1 MLASCSCRE
10 NARMCGSASSSGSAC
25 SVAIIASPAARSPA
39 RRSAAASCS
48 HATRSA
54 NSGPRCSVRTRARM
68 RESSAV
74 SPATERASTSCA
86 STTGSRARR
95 PILPCQ
101 DESVSAH
108 SHVHEHDHAGHSHG
122 VSADADRGKLAVAL
136 ALIVGFMVVEVVAG
150 IVGHSLALLSDAAH
164 MLTDA
169 AAIGLALV
177 AIALAKRPA
186 RGAYTFGLKR
196 SEILSAPF
204 NGATLLVLGV
214 LIAVEGVRWIVEPP
228 DVQGTLVLVV
238 ALAGVAVNLAA
249 TSVLSRATREPLTV
263 EAAFQ
268 HLLTDLAAFVA
279 TAIAGVVIIT
289 TGFREADG
297 IAALIVAAIMLRASW
312 MLLRESGRVFLEAA
326 PRDLDVDEIGTALA
340 AVPGVVE
347 VHDLHVWEV
356 SSGFIALSAHVVV
369 GRDCDCHVNRLGL
382 ETLLGERFGISHT
395 TLQMDHQGG
404 QLVQL

>member
-1 MLASCSCRE
+1 
-10 NARMCGSASSSGSAC
+10 
-25 SVAIIASPAARSPA
+25 
-39 RRSAAASCS
+39 
-48 HATRSA
+48 
-54 NSGPRCSVRTRARM
+54 
-68 RESSAV
+68 
-74 SPATERASTSCA
+74 
-86 STTGSRARR
+86 
-95 PILPCQ
+95 
-101 DESVSAH
+101 VSAH

-122 VSADADRGKLAVAL
+122 VSADADRSKLAVAL

-196 SEILSAPF
+196 SEILSAQF

-214 LIAVEGVRWIVEPP
+214 LIAVEGVRRIVEPP

-249 TSVLSRATREPLTV
+249 TSVLSRANRESLNV
-263 EAAFQ
+263 EGAFQ

-312 MLLRESGRVFLEAA
+312 SLLRESGRIFLEAA
-326 PRDLDVDEIGTALA
+326 PRGTDPDAIGRAMA
-340 AVPGVVE
+340 GAHDVVE

-356 SSGFIALSAHVVV
+356 SSGFPALSAHVTVSAE
-369 GRDCDCHVNRLGL
+369 CNCHERRRELERLL
-382 ETLLGERFGISHT
+382 HDRFGIDHT
-395 TLQMDHQGG
+395 TLQVDHAGG
-404 QLVQL
+404 ELVQLEPPG